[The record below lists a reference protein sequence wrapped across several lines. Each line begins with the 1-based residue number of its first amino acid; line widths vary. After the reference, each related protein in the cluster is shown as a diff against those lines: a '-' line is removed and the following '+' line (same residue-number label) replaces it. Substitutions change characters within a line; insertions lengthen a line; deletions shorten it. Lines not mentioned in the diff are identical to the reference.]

1 MKNNISLAFA
11 LALLFTGMFCFL
23 FDVNEIIMFGVSFS
37 SFTFSVISIILSFLN
52 KKKYELLYAI
62 PFIILLCFC
71 CYGDLLMKNVEIKE
85 MINSGLPNAITF
97 FSFGTVFLA
106 ENISKYNERE
116 IEKKKNEKLVEEN
129 LNNCEQIV
137 KLTNNYMKL
146 LEDKKIV
153 LDADSKDFIRN
164 IVDLSQEKVRQ
175 STIIYKLL
183 KLRKNDYD
191 IDDINK
197 VFIDSSN
204 IIKIKNYNN
213 KH

>member
-23 FDVNEIIMFGVSFS
+23 FNVNEKIMFGVSFS
-37 SFTFSVISIILSFLN
+37 SFTFSGISIILSFLN

-71 CYGDLLMKNVEIKE
+71 CYGDLFMKNVEIKE

-97 FSFGTVFLA
+97 FSFGTVFIA
-106 ENISKYNERE
+106 ENISKHNERE

-129 LNNCEQIV
+129 INYCEQIV
-137 KLTNNYMKL
+137 KLTNNYIKL

-153 LDADSKDFIRN
+153 LDTDSKDFIRN

-175 STIIYKLL
+175 STIIYELL
-183 KLRKNDYD
+183 KLRKNNYD

-204 IIKIKNYNN
+204 VIKIKKYNN